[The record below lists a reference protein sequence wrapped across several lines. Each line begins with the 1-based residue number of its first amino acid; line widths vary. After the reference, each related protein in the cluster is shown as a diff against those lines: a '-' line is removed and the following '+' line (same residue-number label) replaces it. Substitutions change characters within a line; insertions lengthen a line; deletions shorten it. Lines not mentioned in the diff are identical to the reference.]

1 MLLAALLLT
10 GCAPVAREPDDLTL
24 VRVLGVDGDGP
35 VLLTVVGDREGQE
48 EPARGGG
55 SGGDFSLACEA
66 AAWSGTGTEL
76 SLTGV
81 SYLLVGGDADLE
93 SVLLAVLEDADLGAS
108 AAVFWTEGEASALL
122 DQCED
127 PSADLKRL
135 MLKEVGAPT
144 VAQALAALATEG
156 ETVLPRLREK
166 DGRLEE
172 WGNVIWNSGN

>member
-1 MLLAALLLT
+1 MAAVLLT

-24 VRVLGVDGDGP
+24 VRVLGVDRKEP

-48 EPARGGG
+48 EPVRGGG
-55 SGGDFSLACEA
+55 SGGDFSRACA
-66 AAWSGTGTEL
+66 SAAWSGGGTEL

-81 SYLLVGGDADLE
+81 SYLIVGGDADLE

-108 AAVFWTEGEASALL
+108 AAVFWTEGEASVLL
-122 DQCED
+122 DGCED
-127 PSADLKRL
+127 PAADLKRL

-144 VAQALAALATEG
+144 VAQALAALTTEG
-156 ETVLPRLREK
+156 ETVLPRLGER

-172 WGNVIWNSGN
+172 WGIVIWNGGN